1 MSPHDLREK
10 FPQLFKTTISGGDVA
25 PVLGMSKS
33 AVYAAIRDDKFPF
46 PVLRIGGRIVIPT
59 APIRE
64 ALGLDTL
71 PTDDQPREVA

>member
-1 MSPHDLREK
+1 
-10 FPQLFKTTISGGDVA
+10 
-25 PVLGMSKS
+25 MSKS

-64 ALGLDTL
+64 ALGLGANSA
-71 PTDDQPREVA
+71 EVA

>member
-1 MSPHDLREK
+1 M
-10 FPQLFKTTISGGDVA
+10 TTTPLPPLEGPTTDAASVA
-25 PVLGMSKS
+25 PWLGMSKS

-64 ALGLDTL
+64 ALGLDT
-71 PTDDQPREVA
+71 PEVA

>member
-1 MSPHDLREK
+1 MSQTSLPSLEG
-10 FPQLFKTTISGGDVA
+10 PTTDAGSVA
-25 PVLGMSKS
+25 PWLGMSKS

-64 ALGLDTL
+64 ALGLGANSA
-71 PTDDQPREVA
+71 EVA